1 MDSHQN
7 RFSRSESFIID
18 KSCHPQIDLLLSGCW
33 EDPVEFCLSLNGFHK
48 MAAGQSPCLNLEH

>member
-7 RFSRSESFIID
+7 RLSRSESFVID
-18 KSCHPQIDLLLSGCW
+18 KSCHLQIDLLSGSW
-33 EDPVEFCLSLNGFHK
+33 EAPVEFCLNLNGFHK